1 MEIAMRVRFEEE
13 QKKERRRK
21 IIREILIYLGEI
33 AVVILLAWLIVHFT
47 MKRASMIGS
56 SMESTL
62 VNGEDVMVNK
72 TSYLILSPSR
82 ESVIAFY
89 PEQEEGDTEELDD
102 SSILI
107 RRVVG
112 LPGEK
117 IQIKDGKVYIDG
129 NVLEEK
135 YGFEIMESGGRA
147 STEIT
152 LGEDEYFVLGDNRND
167 MDDSR
172 NDSFT
177 VVKKENI
184 IGKVI
189 FALNPVSMI
198 GGPDKDSST
207 DNTEKQ

>member
-1 MEIAMRVRFEEE
+1 MRIRFEEE

-21 IIREILIYLGEI
+21 IIREILIYLVEI
-33 AVVILLAWLIVHFT
+33 AVVILFAWLIVHFT
-47 MKRASMIGS
+47 MKRAGMIGS

-72 TSYLILSPSR
+72 ISYLLWGPSR

-89 PEQEEGDTEELDD
+89 PEQEEEDSEELDD

-117 IQIKDGKVYIDG
+117 ILIKEGKVYVDG
-129 NVLEEK
+129 ELLEEN
-135 YGFEIMESGGRA
+135 YAFEDMESGGRA
-147 STEIT
+147 SSEIT
-152 LGEDEYFVLGDNRND
+152 LGDDEYFVLGDNRND

-177 VVKKENI
+177 VVKKDNI

-189 FALNPVSMI
+189 LALNPVSMI
-198 GGPDKDSST
+198 GGPDENKGTDS
-207 DNTEKQ
+207 TEKQ

>member
-1 MEIAMRVRFEEE
+1 MRVRFEEE

-33 AVVILLAWLIVHFT
+33 AVVILFAWLIVHFT

-72 TSYLILSPSR
+72 ISYLFWGPTR

-89 PEQEEGDTEELDD
+89 PEQEDGDSEESDD

-117 IQIKDGKVYIDG
+117 IQIKEGKVYVDG
-129 NVLEEK
+129 NVIEEN
-135 YGFEIMESGGRA
+135 YEFESMESGGRA

-152 LGEDEYFVLGDNRND
+152 LGDDEYFVLGDNRND

-177 VVKKENI
+177 VVKKGNI

-189 FALNPVSMI
+189 LALNPISMI
-198 GGPDKDSST
+198 GGPDGDSNT
-207 DNTEKQ
+207 DSTEKQ

>member
-1 MEIAMRVRFEEE
+1 MRIRFEEE

-21 IIREILIYLGEI
+21 IIREILIYLAEI
-33 AVVILLAWLIVHFT
+33 AVVILFAWLIVHFT
-47 MKRASMIGS
+47 MKRAGMIGS

-72 TSYLILSPSR
+72 ISYLLWGPSR

-89 PEQEEGDTEELDD
+89 PEQEEEDSEELDD

-117 IQIKDGKVYIDG
+117 ILIKEGKVYVDG
-129 NVLEEK
+129 ELLEEN
-135 YGFEIMESGGRA
+135 YAFEDMESGGRA
-147 STEIT
+147 SSEIT
-152 LGEDEYFVLGDNRND
+152 LGDDEYFVLGDNRND

-177 VVKKENI
+177 VVKKDNI

-189 FALNPVSMI
+189 LALNPVSMI
-198 GGPDKDSST
+198 GGPDENKGTDS
-207 DNTEKQ
+207 TEKQ